1 MPNPFSIDVGN
12 PLQGLGAMA
21 NAYGRKVEKDELEE
35 KQLLQQEQAQAMQE
49 EIGGLLERGDIM
61 EMSKYMAANP
71 QLSKGIENAYNFK
84 SDATKANK
92 SETALK
98 ILSGADPYQAIR
110 ERAEM
115 VKAQGGDPSHGLAD
129 LERSPEELKQMS
141 AVWLANSG
149 TPEQKKAAVDF
160 GMIGGKGGSGA
171 KVGAQEILEDGTVIQ
186 STGSGIKVFNPQ
198 GELVKG
204 QDAADAIR
212 VGRAEKVSNLR
223 KGAGGK
229 RTAALEAE
237 NELKGEV
244 EAGIIS
250 QKEAAKASIKAFD
263 KIEAINEKIGLYD
276 EGIALIDA
284 GAGSGQIE
292 KMFPSF
298 KAASIKLDNLANRLG
313 LDVVSN
319 TTFGALSAG
328 ELAMAMSTAMPVGLD
343 DDDLRDWMVEKKEAQ
358 EKLADYLES
367 AAIYLGTP
375 GNTKVGWLKKKKLEK
390 KQRAQT
396 QQQGK
401 APQAALDFLQANPQA
416 AEQFKSKFGFLPEGF

>member
-35 KQLLQQEQAQAMQE
+35 KQLLQQEQAQASRLAMQE
-49 EIGGLLERGDIM
+49 EIGGLIERGDIM

-160 GMIGGKGGSGA
+160 GMIGGKGSGMTEYQRQSLALKKEESDIKRLERQLDRDA
-171 KVGAQEILEDGTVIQ
+171 KNEKLALDIAEKKRRIDKDKADMVKRDLVGYEKTTDLLTTIGTLEGHPGLESAVGVSSFFPTVPGT
-186 STGSGIKVFNPQ
+186 
-198 GELVKG
+198 
-204 QDAADAIR
+204 DAAAFESYLDQYQSQQFMDGVAQM
-212 VGRAEKVSNLR
+212 
-223 KGAGGK
+223 KG
-229 RTAALEAE
+229 
-237 NELKGEV
+237 
-244 EAGIIS
+244 
-250 QKEAAKASIKAFD
+250 
-263 KIEAINEKIGLYD
+263 
-276 EGIALIDA
+276 
-284 GAGSGQIE
+284 
-292 KMFPSF
+292 M
-298 KAASIKLDNLANRLG
+298 
-313 LDVVSN
+313 
-319 TTFGALSAG
+319 GALSESEGKKISAAASA
-328 ELAMAMSTAMPVGLD
+328 LNLNMSD
-343 DDDLRDWMVEKKEAQ
+343 EEFKKELNIIKSGLQKAKERQ
-358 EKLADYLES
+358 LEKLPQGVRDRVRAEEY
-367 AAIYLGTP
+367 A
-375 GNTKVGWLKKKKLEK
+375 TKVEGMPRENQKGWGLMVDSNG
-390 KQRAQT
+390 RAAYV
-396 QQQGK
+396 G
-401 APQAALDFLQANPQA
+401 PSG
-416 AEQFKSKFGFLPEGF
+416 EIEEVE